1 MQDTLMRNRHAPHI
15 DFTDLMI
22 GKLCP
27 SDIDMVLERKGWF
40 LFGEWKRPGE
50 EVSEGQRIM
59 LRALHKVP
67 RVTVL
72 IIEGDTDDGMMVSNF
87 WQLIEGKLVK
97 MGDSVDSLRD
107 YVKDWL
113 AGADALG
120 ENNFKN
126 P

>member
-1 MQDTLMRNRHAPHI
+1 MRNKHAPHI

-27 SDIDMVLERKGWF
+27 SDIDMVLERKGHF
-40 LFGEWKRPGE
+40 LFGEWKRKGE
-50 EVSEGQRIM
+50 EISEGQRIM

-72 IIEGDTDDGMMVSNF
+72 IIEGDTDDGMVVNQF
-87 WQLIEGKLVK
+87 WQLADGKLSR
-97 MGDSVDSLRD
+97 MGGSVDELLS

-113 AGADALG
+113 DAADRLEKFIAQYA
-120 ENNFKN
+120 K
-126 P
+126 

>member
-1 MQDTLMRNRHAPHI
+1 MRNKHAPHI

-27 SDIDMVLERKGWF
+27 SDIDMVLERKGNF

-50 EVSEGQRIM
+50 DVSEGQRIM

-72 IIEGDTDDGMMVSNF
+72 IIEGDTDGDMVVNQF
-87 WQLIEGKLVK
+87 WQLADGKLSRLGV
-97 MGDSVDSLRD
+97 GLCDLRD
-107 YVKDWL
+107 YVTDWL
-113 AGADALG
+113 AAADSLG
-120 ENNFKN
+120 VK
-126 P
+126 